1 MYNKGKSENLY
12 SIMEDASV
20 LERNRIEI
28 DNKEVVLSVDDIPT
42 LGNNTEEFP
51 PPPPVEEEIVTIV
64 TKKEPKGA
72 FGNMV
77 AYNALPEMLE
87 HVNAS

>member
-12 SIMEDASV
+12 SIMEDTSIV
-20 LERNRIEI
+20 ERNRIEI
-28 DNKEVVLSVDDIPT
+28 DNREVVISVDDIS
-42 LGNNTEEFP
+42 GVMDANTEFP
-51 PPPPVEEEIVTIV
+51 PPPPEEEIVAIV
-64 TKKEPKGA
+64 TKKEPKG

-87 HVNAS
+87 HVNT